1 MIKKLAR
8 RIASPV
14 LKVEHGRA
22 IVAIPFAGVA
32 IFAGLAWRAAST
44 SPFQAGHVRERQDSQ
59 CGAASVDYPPSSYLP
74 LAMECFQTPRPTSTA
89 SATAT
94 WSPTST
100 ATATSTSTPTA
111 TPTSTPT
118 ATDTPTATPT
128 STSTPEPCSCEAY
141 PIAVHRSV
149 FAGKSPGDQI
159 SDILHGTEEGKFGW
173 LRWPDDPTG
182 GSTEALAE
190 ALSSPDTCDFQ
201 NADDPSDTHLSVG
214 DWIWA
219 NHGVGN
225 DSTVRAALDNL
236 VDGDWIRIIVWDQHS
251 DEGGTDGMYHACHF
265 AIVQLES
272 YSLPGTN
279 RISIVFQGF
288 DSTGCVE

>member
-1 MIKKLAR
+1 MIEKLAR
-8 RIASPV
+8 RIASPM
-14 LKVEHGRA
+14 VEVERGRA

-32 IFAGLAWRAAST
+32 ILAGLAWSAAAT
-44 SPFQAGHVRERQDSQ
+44 SLYEAGHVPKGHDSQ
-59 CGAASVDYPPSSYLP
+59 CASASVDYPPSSYLP
-74 LAMECFQTPRPTSTA
+74 LAMECLETPRPTSTA

-100 ATATSTSTPTA
+100 ATATSTPTA
-111 TPTSTPT
+111 TSTS
-118 ATDTPTATPT
+118 TPTATPT
-128 STSTPEPCSCEAY
+128 STSTPEVCSCEAY

-149 FAGKSPGDQI
+149 FAGKLPGDQI
-159 SDILHGTEEGKFGW
+159 SDILNGTDEGKFGW

-201 NADDPSDTHLSVG
+201 NAMDPTDTRLSVG

-219 NHGVGN
+219 NYGVAN

-236 VDGDWIRIIVWDQHS
+236 IDGDWIRIIVWDQHS

-265 AIVQLES
+265 AMVHLKS

-279 RISIVFQGF
+279 KISIVFQGF